1 MESQSLALMIPGEQ
15 SASVLWLWASTPSV
29 PPHTLK
35 KLVELRLNI
44 RSASLM
50 GAFRLVA
57 VPAPPVVV
65 VVAAPLI

>member
-1 MESQSLALMIPGEQ
+1 MAERSPVWKIPGVQ
-15 SASVLWLWASTPSV
+15 SASILWLSMSKRGISLR
-29 PPHTLK
+29 TLR

-57 VPAPPVVV
+57 VPAPPAVV
-65 VVAAPLI
+65 VVAAPLM